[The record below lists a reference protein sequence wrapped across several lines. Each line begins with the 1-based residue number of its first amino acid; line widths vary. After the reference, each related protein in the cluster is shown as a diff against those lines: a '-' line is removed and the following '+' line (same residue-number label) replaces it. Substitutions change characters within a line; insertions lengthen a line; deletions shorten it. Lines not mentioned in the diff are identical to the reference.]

1 MKTSDIN
8 PHIRY
13 AATHYTFL
21 DKNFDSICYDCR
33 FFFIEEGTGTIT
45 ANGQSY
51 SFLANTA
58 IFLPPGTKY
67 HLYLDKSSHK
77 FTMTVVNFDLIND
90 YCLLSTSL
98 GTASEQNF
106 SLEKLITY
114 ELPEVFSNVLVKQ
127 VPGLTELLH
136 KCTQEFSNQNSFYRE
151 SASAL
156 LKLCLMEFQRNHNRD
171 SEMSKI
177 APVLQFIHSN
187 YHNATLTNE
196 LIATTFNYNPGY
208 LSQMMKDYTGKSL
221 HQYLISY
228 RLKIAKENLT
238 TTDDS
243 INIIAWKSGFQST
256 AYFIKAFKEQ
266 TGMTPGKYRKEYI
279 PFLF

>member
-13 AATHYTFL
+13 AATHYRFL
-21 DKNFDSICYDCR
+21 NKDFDSICYDCR
-33 FFFIEEGTGTIT
+33 FFFVEEGNGIII
-45 ANGQSY
+45 AEGQSY
-51 SFLANTA
+51 SFSDNTA

-67 HLYLDKSSHK
+67 HLYLYKSSNK

-90 YCLLSTSL
+90 YCLISTSL
-98 GTASEQNF
+98 GTASERNF
-106 SLEKLITY
+106 SPEKLITY
-114 ELPEVFSNVLVKQ
+114 ELPEAFSNVLVKQ
-127 VPGLTELLH
+127 VPGLAEMLH
-136 KCTQEFSNQNSFYRE
+136 KCTQEFSNQNPFYHE

-156 LKLCLMEFQRNHNRD
+156 LKLCLIEFQRNHNRD
-171 SEMSKI
+171 NEVQKLT
-177 APVLQFIHSN
+177 PVLQFIHSH
-187 YHNATLTNE
+187 YHNVNLTNE
-196 LIATTFNYNPGY
+196 MIATTFNYNSGY

-228 RLKIAKENLT
+228 RLKIAKEKLI

-256 AYFIKAFKEQ
+256 AYFIKMFKEQ
-266 TGMTPGKYRKEYI
+266 TGMTPKQYRNASTQ
-279 PFLF
+279 FLF

>member
-13 AATHYTFL
+13 AATHYRFL
-21 DKNFDSICYDCR
+21 NKNFDSICYDCR
-33 FFFIEEGTGTIT
+33 FFFVEEGTGTIT
-45 ANGQSY
+45 ADEQSY
-51 SFLANTA
+51 SFSDNTG
-58 IFLPPGTKY
+58 IFLPPGTRY
-67 HLYLDKSSHK
+67 HLYQNKNSSR

-106 SLEKLITY
+106 LPEKLITY
-114 ELPEVFSNVLVKQ
+114 ELPEVFSNVLIKQ

-136 KCTQEFSNQNSFYRE
+136 KCTEEFSNQNSFYRE

-156 LKLCLMEFQRNHNRD
+156 LKLCLIEFQRNHDRN
-171 SEMSKI
+171 SKI
-177 APVLQFIHSN
+177 SKLSPVLHFLHNN
-187 YHNATLTNE
+187 YQNSTLTNE
-196 LIATTFNYNPGY
+196 LIATMFNYDPGY
-208 LSQMMKDYTGKSL
+208 LSQLMKDYTGKTL
-221 HQYLISY
+221 RQYLISY
-228 RLKIAKENLT
+228 RLKIAKENLI

-256 AYFIKAFKEQ
+256 AYFIKIFKEQ
-266 TGMTPGKYRKEYI
+266 TGMTPKEYRNAYI
-279 PFLF
+279 QYLF

>member
-58 IFLPPGTKY
+58 IFLTPGTKY
-67 HLYLDKSSHK
+67 HLYLNKSSHK

-114 ELPEVFSNVLVKQ
+114 ELPEVFSDVLVKQ

>member
-33 FFFIEEGTGTIT
+33 FFFVEEGTGTIT

-67 HLYLDKSSHK
+67 HLYLNKSSHK
-77 FTMTVVNFDLIND
+77 FIMTVVNFDLIND
-90 YCLLSTSL
+90 YCLFSTSL

-106 SLEKLITY
+106 SPEKLITY
-114 ELPEVFSNVLVKQ
+114 ELPEVFSNILVKQ
-127 VPGLTELLH
+127 VPGLTEMLH
-136 KCTQEFSNQNSFYRE
+136 KCAQEFSLQNAFYRE

-171 SEMSKI
+171 SETSKI

-228 RLKIAKENLT
+228 RLKIAKENLI

>member
-33 FFFIEEGTGTIT
+33 FFFVEEGTGTIT

-67 HLYLDKSSHK
+67 HLYLNKSSHK

-90 YCLLSTSL
+90 YCFLSTSL

>member
-33 FFFIEEGTGTIT
+33 FFFVEEGTGTIT

-67 HLYLDKSSHK
+67 HLYLNKSSHK

-90 YCLLSTSL
+90 YCFLSTSL

-177 APVLQFIHSN
+177 APVLQFIHCN

>member
-1 MKTSDIN
+1 
-8 PHIRY
+8 
-13 AATHYTFL
+13 
-21 DKNFDSICYDCR
+21 
-33 FFFIEEGTGTIT
+33 
-45 ANGQSY
+45 
-51 SFLANTA
+51 
-58 IFLPPGTKY
+58 
-67 HLYLDKSSHK
+67 
-77 FTMTVVNFDLIND
+77 MTVVNFDLIND
-90 YCLLSTSL
+90 YCLFSTSL

>member
-21 DKNFDSICYDCR
+21 DKKFDSICYDCR
-33 FFFIEEGTGTIT
+33 FFFVEEGTGTIT
-45 ANGQSY
+45 ADGQSY
-51 SFLANTA
+51 SFLANSA

-67 HLYLDKSSHK
+67 HLYLNKSSHK

-90 YCLLSTSL
+90 YCLISTSL

-106 SLEKLITY
+106 SPEKLITY
-114 ELPEVFSNVLVKQ
+114 ELPEAFSKILVKQ

-136 KCTQEFSNQNSFYRE
+136 KCTQEFSTQNPFYRE

-171 SEMSKI
+171 NEIQKLT
-177 APVLQFIHSN
+177 PVLHYIHSN
-187 YHNATLTNE
+187 YHNINLTNE
-196 LIATTFNYNPGY
+196 LIASTFNYNPGY
-208 LSQMMKDYTGKSL
+208 LSQMMKDYSGKSL

-228 RLKIAKENLT
+228 RLKIAKENLI

-256 AYFIKAFKEQ
+256 AYFIKVFKNQ
-266 TGMTPGKYRKEYI
+266 TSMTPKQYRNT
-279 PFLF
+279 FSQFFF

>member
-33 FFFIEEGTGTIT
+33 FFFVEEGTGTIT

-67 HLYLDKSSHK
+67 HLYLNKSSHK

-90 YCLLSTSL
+90 YCLFSTSL

-106 SLEKLITY
+106 SPEKLITY

-228 RLKIAKENLT
+228 RLKIAKENLI

>member
-67 HLYLDKSSHK
+67 HLYLNKSSHK

-171 SEMSKI
+171 SETSKI

>member
-33 FFFIEEGTGTIT
+33 FFFVEEGTGTIT

-67 HLYLDKSSHK
+67 HLYLNKSSHK

-90 YCLLSTSL
+90 YCLFSTSL

-106 SLEKLITY
+106 SPEKLITY

-228 RLKIAKENLT
+228 RLKIAKENLI

-266 TGMTPGKYRKEYI
+266 TGMTP
-279 PFLF
+279 

>member
-67 HLYLDKSSHK
+67 HLYLNKSSHK

-177 APVLQFIHSN
+177 APVLQFIHCN

>member
-1 MKTSDIN
+1 MKASDIN

-67 HLYLDKSSHK
+67 HLYLNKSSHK

-114 ELPEVFSNVLVKQ
+114 ELPEAFSNVLVKQ

>member
-33 FFFIEEGTGTIT
+33 FFYVEEGNGTIT
-45 ANGQSY
+45 ANGLSHPL
-51 SFLANTA
+51 LANTA

-67 HLYLDKSSHK
+67 HLYLNKSSHK

-98 GTASEQNF
+98 GTAGEQNF
-106 SLEKLITY
+106 LPEKLVTY
-114 ELPEVFSNVLVKQ
+114 DLPEDFSNVIVKQ
-127 VPGLTELLH
+127 VPGITELLH
-136 KCTQEFSNQNSFYRE
+136 KCTQEFSNQTSFYRE
-151 SASAL
+151 CASAL
-156 LKLCLMEFQRNHNRD
+156 LKLCLIELQRNHNRD

-177 APVLQFIHSN
+177 TPVLHFIHSN
-187 YHNATLTNE
+187 YHNTNLSNE
-196 LIATTFNYNPGY
+196 LIAATFNYNPGY
-208 LSQMMKDYTGKSL
+208 LSQMMKQYTGKSL

-228 RLKIAKENLT
+228 RLKIAKENLV

-256 AYFIKAFKEQ
+256 AYFIKAFKAE
-266 TGMTPGKYRKEYI
+266 TGMSPGKYRNKHI

>member
-67 HLYLDKSSHK
+67 HLYLNKSSHK

-127 VPGLTELLH
+127 VPGLTELFH

-228 RLKIAKENLT
+228 RLKIAKENLI

-256 AYFIKAFKEQ
+256 AYFIKTFKEQ
-266 TGMTPGKYRKEYI
+266 TGMTPGKYRKEYT